1 MGKTTRSQASL
12 ERQKRDKILVKML
25 KSQQEQIETLVK
37 EREILEDHLKMQH
50 EKWVSDIRL
59 YEDHISQMK
68 SEIVAQELIHLLDAA
83 KSDMVVGLKLRE
95 ASLLKLM
102 LEYTDDQL
110 ADFMA
115 WFDLLRQKPK
125 DGEPKSIEV
134 SAFLDE
140 RAFLWNQY
148 KVMENDL
155 TSKINSK
162 RAEVDRANERI
173 EKLLASTEQLQ
184 LSNNEKDETI
194 AKLKTQIAQMETGS
208 KKWNTEIS
216 RLTQELELLRKSRTA
231 SDTPVLNRCT
241 RIAGATT
248 SNAGDSVQ
256 NRSSTAGIKGR
267 LRKSG
272 SSSVTP
278 LSNYSTT
285 TAQSLGGKNGD
296 NVVVNKQMPAAQV
309 PLHVDSEKCLRGFDV
324 NYMLSTVE
332 WSKNWESTWIEFET
346 APKRP
351 AFSPDENKKAPQR
364 EQQLPSIAT
373 TLPNTN
379 TGRDPLR
386 IFYETLMMESGLL
399 SFDAAKKVFERK
411 QTKNKF
417 SSPIKAISAVERNT
431 DSVTVKKKPPSSPV
445 SLNRRSTTESKVAA
459 KQSRKRKVDDGSSED
474 DSDDDFSVKKVVKK
488 PKAKSSE
495 KQGKSPW
502 KLRIGGLNG

>member
-50 EKWVSDIRL
+50 DKWVSDVRL

-68 SEIVAQELIHLLDAA
+68 SEIVSQELIHLLDAA

-173 EKLLASTEQLQ
+173 EKLLASMEQLQ

-231 SDTPVLNRCT
+231 SDTPALNRCT
-241 RIAGATT
+241 RTAGATT

-278 LSNYSTT
+278 LSNHSTT
-285 TAQSLGGKNGD
+285 TAQGLGGKNGD

-309 PLHVDSEKCLRGFDV
+309 PLHVDSEKGTRSSKRKAVDV
-324 NYMLSTVE
+324 IPILDT
-332 WSKNWESTWIEFET
+332 
-346 APKRP
+346 PK
-351 AFSPDENKKAPQR
+351 
-364 EQQLPSIAT
+364 L
-373 TLPNTN
+373 
-379 TGRDPLR
+379 
-386 IFYETLMMESGLL
+386 
-399 SFDAAKKVFERK
+399 
-411 QTKNKF
+411 F
-417 SSPIKAISAVERNT
+417 SSKFKVPKLKNSF
-431 DSVTVKKKPPSSPV
+431 PH
-445 SLNRRSTTESKVAA
+445 LNVR
-459 KQSRKRKVDDGSSED
+459 
-474 DSDDDFSVKKVVKK
+474 
-488 PKAKSSE
+488 
-495 KQGKSPW
+495 
-502 KLRIGGLNG
+502 